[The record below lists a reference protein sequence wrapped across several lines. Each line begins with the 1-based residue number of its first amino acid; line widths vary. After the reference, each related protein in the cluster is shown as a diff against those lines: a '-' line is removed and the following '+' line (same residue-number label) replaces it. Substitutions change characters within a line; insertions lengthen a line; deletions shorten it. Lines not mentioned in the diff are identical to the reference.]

1 MNARRN
7 GRPPTMVSSFLLLAA
22 TDLSLRT
29 LGFSRTVA
37 IARRLAHARASA
49 DSELVSEIC
58 RRVAVAAVLYPGR
71 ARCLEQSMALY
82 VLLRRR
88 GIAADLRLG
97 VQPYPFNAH
106 AWVEL
111 NGVALNEEPEIIS
124 QFVPLEGFAI

>member
-1 MNARRN
+1 
-7 GRPPTMVSSFLLLAA
+7 
-22 TDLSLRT
+22 
-29 LGFSRTVA
+29 
-37 IARRLAHARASA
+37 
-49 DSELVSEIC
+49 
-58 RRVAVAAVLYPGR
+58 
-71 ARCLEQSMALY
+71 MALY

-88 GIAADLRLG
+88 GIGAELRLG

>member
-7 GRPPTMVSSFLLLAA
+7 GRPPAMVSSFLLLAA
-22 TDLSLRT
+22 TDLALRT

-37 IARRLAHARASA
+37 IARRLGHSRAA
-49 DSELVSEIC
+49 GDSELVSEVC